1 MILLA
6 LWASA
11 CVVVLA
17 TIITKAVRDG
27 YTRTRLK

>member
-1 MILLA
+1 MILIA
-6 LWASA
+6 LWVSA

-17 TIITKAVRDG
+17 TIITKAAKDG